1 MKAIDL
7 VNYGADKLRQRKI
20 RTYKLDAEILLS
32 KVLKKTRERI
42 LVEFDQKIDKIQISH
57 YNNLI
62 FRRLSHEPIA
72 YLVKEKEFWSKKFI
86 IDSNTLIPR
95 PETELMVEKLVKIN
109 KNKSLMM
116 LDIGTGS
123 GCILLSLLSEIKNSK
138 GVGIDISKKAINIAK
153 KNAERHKI
161 LRRAKFLKKSF
172 DNYFQQK
179 FDLIVANLPYIPSY
193 NIKNLDEDVRKYEP
207 KLALDGGKDGL
218 DLIRKV
224 IYKAKEILKIKGL
237 LGLEIGNGQY
247 KKVSKLLTENK
258 FRIEH
263 KLFDYKDNIR
273 CLVSRF
279 NN

>member
-1 MKAIDL
+1 MNTIDL

>member
-1 MKAIDL
+1 MNTIDL

-32 KVLKKTRERI
+32 KVLKKTREQI
-42 LVEFDQKIDKIQISH
+42 LVEFDQKIDKIQVSH

-109 KNKSLMM
+109 KNKSLMI